1 MTTKRMPQS
10 ASEWIVALNE
20 APGDE
25 ALHLAHRRW
34 LAGSESNRRDWD
46 EARQVWDLMAMTL
59 PAHMEDWDRPAARP
73 TASPSGAAAAARA
86 PQAGRRGREDHRRRR
101 VRRRRGLLGA
111 AGVALAACLALALL
125 PDVLI
130 DLRAD
135 HSSKTGEIKVVD
147 LQDGSRIQLAP
158 ESAVALAFDPSLRR
172 VELLRGDAFFEVAG
186 ETNRPFRVQAGAVE
200 TVVLGTRFAVSL
212 RPDGAQVAVEEGSV
226 RVDHP
231 AAREGTGTAGAKLSP
246 GEVLRIG
253 QNGTPEKAE
262 TSPALIAAWR
272 KGLLVAQDRPL
283 ADLAA
288 ELDRY
293 FEGWIFVADPGL
305 SREPLTGIYTLS
317 DPKAALRAMAEA
329 QGAKLREISPWVLV
343 VSRR

>member
-10 ASEWIVALNE
+10 ANEWIVALNE

-34 LAGSESNRRDWD
+34 LADSESNRRDWN

-59 PAHMEDWDRPAARP
+59 PAHTEEWDRPTARP
-73 TASPSGAAAAARA
+73 TARSSGAAATRRA
-86 PQAGRRGREDHRRRR
+86 PQSGRRGREDDRRRR
-101 VRRRRGLLGA
+101 VRRRRGRLGA

-125 PDVLI
+125 PDALI
-130 DLRAD
+130 DLQAD
-135 HSSKTGEIKVVD
+135 HSSSTGEVKVVD
-147 LQDGSRIQLAP
+147 LEDGSRIHLAP
-158 ESAVALAFDPSLRR
+158 ESAVALAFDPSVRR
-172 VELLRGDAFFEVAG
+172 VELLRGDAFFEVAA
-186 ETNRPFRVQAGAVE
+186 ETGRTFRVRAGSVE

-226 RVDHP
+226 RVDGP
-231 AAREGTGTAGAKLSP
+231 SARAGTVAAGAELSA
-246 GEVLRIG
+246 GEMLRVG
-253 QNGTPEKAE
+253 RDGTPEKAE
-262 TSPALIAAWR
+262 TLPSLIAAWR

-283 ADLAA
+283 AELAA
-288 ELDRY
+288 VLDRY
-293 FEGWIFVADPGL
+293 FEGWIIVADPRL
-305 SREPLTGIYTLS
+305 AREPLTGIYTLS
-317 DPKAALRAMAEA
+317 DPKAALGAMAEA